1 MGMSA
6 LIVIKCVP
14 WPGAEVLASRAGDPR
29 IEVSRHGD
37 PSPARSL
44 KENRPV
50 PTVASYCTTFLK
62 PEMLHIYRQ
71 VTGLRRYQT
80 FIVAKERTSAERFP
94 FPDIEMVPRKPR
106 KNFIRRF
113 WLKHVRHLPALYY
126 RGEMQGLMKIFRR
139 READLMHIYFGHTGV
154 HLLPF
159 IKGWGRPCVVSFHG
173 ADVMP
178 REHQPEYDRQLREL
192 LRVTPLVLARSL
204 SLADRLAD
212 LGCPPEKIR
221 LNRTGIPLADYPLIE
236 RRAPEN
242 GEWRFVQ
249 ACRLIPK
256 KGIATAL
263 RAFAGFR
270 REWPRA
276 RFTLA
281 GDGPMKAEIEE
292 LARALGIADAVELRG
307 FLGQADLAR
316 LYGEAHF
323 FVHPSEMTADQNQ
336 EGVPNSMLEAMA
348 TGLPVLATLHGGIPE
363 AVTDG
368 RTGLLVPERDDAGLL
383 RVMLDLAGAPERAF
397 EMGRAA
403 SESVRVEFEQGK
415 QIEKLESYYD
425 EARALGAP
433 VMAEETSVT
442 VAVGGIKREP
452 EISTMRVTRGEP
464 AGGGSFAYLFERFPS
479 YTQTFCYREVAE
491 MERQGMAPAVYSIR
505 EAEDVAGS
513 AFDPGL
519 VARVRYLPR
528 DEELNKEVRAA
539 REAHRIHSDVWDVF
553 SGWGKQGD
561 KTRLYEAAWLGLELK
576 RLGIRHV
583 HAQFAG
589 IAARTAYWM
598 KQFYGIGYSFTG
610 HANDMFC
617 ENDYPVSLDELVKEA
632 SLVVTVTDY
641 SRDWHRRRCPDYAG
655 KIERVYN
662 GTAVRGVAHAAGS
675 PDGAPMIVSVGRL
688 IEKKG
693 YPDLIKACGIL
704 RGRGVEYRCHIVGG
718 GPLEETLREQIASA
732 GLAGHVTLEG
742 PRPEGEVMDFL
753 RRARVFALAC
763 ARDSEGGSDNL
774 PTVIMEA
781 MAAGLPVVSTRV
793 AGVPEMI
800 EDGVTGRLLDEHDVA
815 GLADALEKTLK
826 DNALAQR
833 WGAAGRSAAE
843 RKFATEV
850 TTRELKRLISRHGRV
865 WPPLRAVM
873 ADPGLVGDVTR
884 RVAGLR

>member
-1 MGMSA
+1 
-6 LIVIKCVP
+6 
-14 WPGAEVLASRAGDPR
+14 
-29 IEVSRHGD
+29 
-37 PSPARSL
+37 
-44 KENRPV
+44 
-50 PTVASYCTTFLK
+50 
-62 PEMLHIYRQ
+62 MLHIYRQ
-71 VTGLRRYQT
+71 VTGLQRYRT
-80 FIVAKERTSAERFP
+80 FIVAKERTSADRFP

-178 REHQPEYDRQLREL
+178 REHQPEYEGQLREL
-192 LRVTPLVLARSL
+192 LRVTPLVLARSQ
-204 SLADRLAD
+204 SLMDRLVD
-212 LGCPPEKIR
+212 LGCPREKVR
-221 LNRTGIPLADYPLIE
+221 LNRTGIPLSDYPLVE
-236 RRAPEN
+236 RRTPAN
-242 GEWRFVQ
+242 GEWHFVQ

-263 RAFAGFR
+263 KAFAGFR
-270 REWPRA
+270 QEWPRA

-281 GDGPMKAEIEE
+281 GDGPMKKEIEE
-292 LARALGIADAVELRG
+292 LARGLGIGEAVELRG
-307 FLGQADLAR
+307 FLGQAELAR

-363 AVTDG
+363 AVANG
-368 RTGLLVPERDDAGLL
+368 RTGLLVAERDDAGLL
-383 RVMLDLAGAPERAF
+383 RAMLELAAAPERALA
-397 EMGRAA
+397 MGLAA

-415 QIEKLESYYD
+415 QIEKLEGYYD
-425 EARALGAP
+425 EARALGAA
-433 VMAEETSVT
+433 VIEEETGVT
-442 VAVGGIKREP
+442 VAAPAIRTQPAPAWGRE
-452 EISTMRVTRGEP
+452 RGA

-491 MERQGMAPAVYSIR
+491 MMRQGMAPVVYSIR

-513 AFDPGL
+513 AFDPRL
-519 VARVRYLPR
+519 VGQVRYLPK
-528 DEELNKEVRAA
+528 DEELNKAVREA

-610 HANDMFC
+610 HANDIFC
-617 ENDYPVSLDELVKEA
+617 ETDYPVRLDDLVREA
-632 SLVVTVTDY
+632 RLVVTVTDF
-641 SRDWHRRRCPDYAG
+641 SRDWLRRRCPEWAG

-662 GTAVRGVAHAAGS
+662 GIAMGGLAAAEGTLAERMKGPGS
-675 PDGAPMIVSVGRL
+675 IVSVGRL

-693 YPDLIKACGIL
+693 YGDLIAACAML
-704 RGRGVEYRCHIVGG
+704 RDRGVEYRCHIVGG
-718 GPLEETLREQIASA
+718 GPQEEALARQIAAA
-732 GLAGHVTLEG
+732 GLAERVMLEG
-742 PRPEGEVMDFL
+742 ARAEGEVMDYM
-753 RRARVFALAC
+753 RGARVFALAC

-781 MAAGLPVVSTRV
+781 MGAGLPVISTRV

-815 GLADALEKTLK
+815 GLAKALEEMLR
-826 DNALAQR
+826 DGALAQR
-833 WGAAGRSAAE
+833 WGVAGRALAE

-850 TTRELKRLISRHGRV
+850 TTRELKRLLTRHGRI
-865 WPPLRAVM
+865 WPPMRALGN
-873 ADPGLVGDVTR
+873 DLGLLGDVVGR
-884 RVAGLR
+884 IAGKWR